1 MKNILTLVHGDEGQ
15 EARFQVALDLVKAMD
30 GHLLC
35 VDVVVPPVPMVDA
48 FSRAGLQ
55 LATDEAKEASASSR
69 SELIDRLAVEGVP
82 FDWFEDMGAILS
94 CIAKSA
100 DFADL
105 IILNRNL
112 STGTPRMDRLVA
124 DVLVETGKP
133 VLAVPET
140 QRALRVHGAR
150 AMIAWD
156 GSHGATRALE
166 AAVPILRLAS
176 DVTILEVEDG
186 SRGASSEEAARYLCR
201 HGIKPAILR
210 VNGEDD
216 YVPPLLLAHAT
227 TLDADYIVMGGFGH
241 WRLIEQMIRGN
252 SHWIL
257 GSTHVPLFM
266 VH

>member
-1 MKNILTLVHGDEGQ
+1 MKNILTLVHADAGQ
-15 EARFQVALDLVKAMD
+15 EARFQVALDLARAVD

-35 VDVVVPPVPMVDA
+35 VNVVVPPVPVIEA

-55 LATDEAKEASASSR
+55 LATDEARDVSASNR
-69 SELIDRLAVEGVP
+69 STLLDRLAVEGMP
-82 FDWFEDMGAILS
+82 FDWFEDIGTIVS
-94 CIAKSA
+94 CLAKSA

-112 STGTPRMDRLVA
+112 TIGTPHMDRLVA

-133 VLAVPET
+133 VLAVPEQ
-140 QRALRVHGAR
+140 QRALRVHSAC

-156 GSHGATRALE
+156 GSHAAIHAIE
-166 AAVPILRLAS
+166 AAAPILRLAS
-176 DVTILEVEDG
+176 DVTIVEVDDG
-186 SRGASSEEAARYLCR
+186 SKGASSEEAARYLCR
-201 HGIKPAILR
+201 YGIKPAILR
-210 VNGEDD
+210 ISGGDD

-227 TLDADYIVMGGFGH
+227 TLHADYIVMGGFGH

-257 GSTHVPLFM
+257 GTTHVPLFM